1 MANNPTSVSAL
12 NTTRPSY
19 TDDKSSVTKTVT
31 TQVAADKVSVD
42 ASMDGSNAGKAVVV
56 LKVNSDGKSTA
67 SVDSRNVVQLVAT
80 GSGTDMW
87 MTMPMSA
94 SDPNNWTVN
103 VQVKGG
109 SGYKFVKGNG
119 GGGH

>member
-67 SVDSRNVVQLVAT
+67 SVDAKNVVQLVAT

-94 SDPNNWTVN
+94 ADPNNWTVN
-103 VQVKGG
+103 VQTVGG
-109 SGYKFVKGNG
+109 STYVFKKGNG